1 VNDGGEDEDVNDSGG
16 EDEEDERGGEDED
29 DEPGSKRDSEQVTLA
44 CELLEVRAVC
54 VCVREREGEGEEA
67 EREGDGTGRK
77 EEKEEEGEQTI
88 MNGNSDRRSVSGSA
102 LQIYR
107 TAGWGALRWWSGA
120 QAQPCGLALRANAA
134 GSAPGVGTA
143 P

>member
-1 VNDGGEDEDVNDSGG
+1 MNDGGEDEEVNDGG
-16 EDEEDERGGEDED
+16 REDEEDERGGEDED

-44 CELLEVRAVC
+44 CELLEVRAV
-54 VCVREREGEGEEA
+54 REREREREEA

-107 TAGWGALRWWSGA
+107 TAGRGALRWWSGA

>member
-1 VNDGGEDEDVNDSGG
+1 MNDGGEDEEVNDSG
-16 EDEEDERGGEDED
+16 EDEEVERGGEDED

-54 VCVREREGEGEEA
+54 VCVCVCEREREREEA
-67 EREGDGTGRK
+67 EREGDGTGR
-77 EEKEEEGEQTI
+77 KEEEGEQTI

-107 TAGWGALRWWSGA
+107 TAGRGALRWWSGA
-120 QAQPCGLALRANAA
+120 QAQPCGLALCANAV

>member
-1 VNDGGEDEDVNDSGG
+1 MNDGGEDEEVNDGG
-16 EDEEDERGGEDED
+16 REDEEDEIGGEDED

-44 CELLEVRAVC
+44 CELLEVRAVRG
-54 VCVREREGEGEEA
+54 REREREEA

-107 TAGWGALRWWSGA
+107 TAGRGALRWWSGA